1 MFKRILVSLD
11 DCSSSE
17 FIVGYVHSLTRL
29 LGCRVTLLHVLTGA
43 QNPPSGQT
51 SGQTRGSVEGG
62 PETETAQALLE
73 RLARGARIPP
83 RLKLEW
89 TEGDTVAQTIL
100 RVAKL
105 EGVDL
110 IVMGTQT
117 ATSLGGSKLG
127 SVSQEVAAHSRIPVQ
142 LIPLLME
149 PYGYAARL
157 QSAVSLLSG
166 SPSKP

>member
-11 DCSSSE
+11 DCISSE

-43 QNPPSGQT
+43 QTPSSGQT
-51 SGQTRGSVEGG
+51 KGFVESG
-62 PETETAQALLE
+62 PETETEAAQALLE

-89 TEGDTVAQTIL
+89 TEGDSVAQTIL

-117 ATSLGGSKLG
+117 GASLGEGKLG
-127 SVSQEVAAHSRIPVQ
+127 SVSQEVAAHSHIPVQ
-142 LIPLLME
+142 LIPLLIE

-166 SPSKP
+166 SSSKP